1 MKRYKIMRNYECR
14 LNLNNWLGSICFD
27 VPYSIN
33 TPTKFIKWIGR
44 EMNAD
49 VYGLDIEL
57 YDNIID
63 TVKSAEDLK
72 SGAIRFCNSAQCR
85 AAQNQP
91 GVVAQNKVD
100 SVSFFVSDKVQHV
113 PDIQNILRS
122 QYDIKSK
129 RPSEND
135 DFAPD
140 DVCMITGVWSDF
152 VTGLRTDDDEPMGYE
167 LKHFNVARLDPT
179 KDVLLNRKLLQIWP
193 NNTGKMPEQLVNLF
207 KSYNQNVI

>member
-1 MKRYKIMRNYECR
+1 MKRYKIVRNYECR
-14 LNLNNWLGSICFD
+14 LNLNNRLGSICFD

-91 GVVAQNKVD
+91 GFVARNKVD
-100 SVSFFVSDKVQHV
+100 GVSFFVADKVQHV
-113 PDIQNILRS
+113 PDIQYVLRA
-122 QYDIKSK
+122 QYDITSK
-129 RPSEND
+129 WPSENGN
-135 DFAPD
+135 FAQD
-140 DVCMITGVWSDF
+140 DVLVVAGVWFDF
-152 VTGLRTDDDEPMGYE
+152 VTGLRTDDDEPTGYE

-193 NNTGKMPEQLVNLF
+193 NNTGKVPEQLARLF
-207 KSYNQNVI
+207 KSCNQKVI